1 MSIVVDFPGGNV
13 YHNKRLRTYEKCTGI
28 QLYNC
33 EYSLDISLVDETTWK
48 QRRTKDMSIFMLGI
62 DHNMAPVDIRALFA
76 FTRKN
81 TGEAL
86 LKLKK
91 EPGIC
96 GCIILSTCNRLE
108 LWVSTEENEKPEL
121 YQWLCRLKGIEGEE
135 YRKYFISRENE
146 EAVEHLFY
154 LTSGLKSQILGE
166 DQILTQVKDA
176 LSFAREEFTT
186 DSVLEVLFRMAVT
199 AGKKIK
205 TEVPFSHGNPS
216 VIHQAIRFLEE
227 GGYHVRNKVCMVIG
241 NGEMGKMAAQ
251 TLREAG
257 ADVTVTIRQY
267 RSGVVNIP
275 VGCSRINYGE
285 RMDYLPEC
293 DLVVSATASPNY
305 TLTEELFEDVR
316 VERPMILIDLAVPRD
331 IDPEIRKKENI
342 TLYDMDSFRTSETPK
357 ELADNLEAAGKIVK
371 EQMEEFSQWL
381 DGRDI
386 IPRIQE
392 IKADAVEDLNL
403 RIEKIFRKTP
413 MEDSDREKLKKAVD
427 TAAGKVVNKL
437 IFGLRDS
444 LNQDVFLECVE
455 GLEKLYEE

>member
-13 YHNKRLRTYEKCTGI
+13 YHYKRLRTYEKCTGI

-316 VERPMILIDLAVPRD
+316 VEWPMILIDLAVPRD

-413 MEDSDREKLKKAVD
+413 MEDSDRENLKKAVD